1 MPDTFQSDEYLPF
14 GYLPL
19 FYFQY
24 RRGTYYRDWYNKEIE
39 RQSMSASW
47 FVTAPF
53 TIPTTPGV
61 SVHVYT
67 ITPGVAQLWLN
78 YNTHNRKTRQSLIN
92 SLTDDIKAGSWILD
106 GNPIRFGLR
115 NGSVF
120 LVDGQH
126 RLRAI
131 VAANISVPS
140 IVVSGLS
147 VAAQDVADTG
157 ARRSFS
163 DRLMLNGITNARH
176 TASLVRKVW
185 QFQNG
190 SLRTGYTQPT
200 HTQLWKLL
208 GTMPDVQVDVRR
220 GMAVNSALRGPIG
233 VYGMSSYLF
242 RRINE
247 EDAKDFFEKLTTGS
261 MLSEG
266 DPILLL
272 RNKLAQNAVAKAK
285 INEVEIAALMI
296 KSWNAY
302 RKGENRVNLRWI
314 TGGAHPEDFPEP
326 Q

>member
-1 MPDTFQSDEYLPF
+1 MP
-14 GYLPL
+14 
-19 FYFQY
+19 
-24 RRGTYYRDWYNKEIE
+24 
-39 RQSMSASW
+39 SAW
-47 FVTAPF
+47 FVTAP
-53 TIPTTPGV
+53 TVIPSTPAV

-67 ITPGVAQLWLN
+67 ITPAIAEEWLK
-78 YNTHNRKTRQSLIN
+78 YNTHNRKTRQTLVNGLI
-92 SLTDDIKAGSWILD
+92 DDIESGAWILD

-120 LVDGQH
+120 LIDGQH

-131 VAANISVPS
+131 RAAGRSVPS
-140 IVVSGLS
+140 IVVTGLDMS
-147 VAAQDVADTG
+147 AQDVADTG

-190 SLRTGYTQPT
+190 SLRTGFSQPT
-200 HTQLWKLL
+200 HTQLWRLL
-208 GTMPDVQVDVRR
+208 ETMPDVQTDVRR
-220 GMAVNSALRGPIG
+220 GMAVNNAVRGPIG
-233 VYGMSSYLF
+233 VYGMASYVF

-247 EDAKDFFEKLTTGS
+247 EDAKDFFEKLASGN
-261 MLSEG
+261 MLAGG

-272 RNKLAQNAVAKAK
+272 RNKLAMNAVNKAK

-296 KSWNAY
+296 KAWNAY
-302 RKGENRVNLRWI
+302 RKGENRSNLRWT